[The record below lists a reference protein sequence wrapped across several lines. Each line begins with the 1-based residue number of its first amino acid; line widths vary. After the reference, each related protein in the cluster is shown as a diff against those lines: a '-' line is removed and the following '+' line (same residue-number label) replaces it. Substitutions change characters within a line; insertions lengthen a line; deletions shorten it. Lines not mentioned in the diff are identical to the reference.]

1 MSTNSI
7 NKAQPRYY
15 INSPLWSHC
24 SSWASATGPPWN
36 LLNLLKVQDGL
47 WWVGPSGLTR
57 TTFSRF
63 ARTMWSLGCR
73 EVKSWSWLSTWF
85 AWESPRRSL
94 KHISGCVC
102 EGQRGWTK
110 RAGAQWWFIYSHDKD
125 VNRELWLGSGA
136 FASYVRGPNCRA
148 LGMVKE
154 RRKIRMDY
162 WEVAEWRKL
171 GPS

>member
-7 NKAQPRYY
+7 NKTQPRYY
-15 INSPLWSHC
+15 TNSPLCSHC

-47 WWVGPSGLTR
+47 WWVGPSGLTGQP
-57 TTFSRF
+57 SQGLQGQ
-63 ARTMWSLGCR
+63 WGYR

-102 EGQRGWTK
+102 EDQRGWTK

-136 FASYVRGPNCRA
+136 FASYVRRSKFNPQSQGIGDGKGKKKNTNGL
-148 LGMVKE
+148 LGGSRVE
-154 RRKIRMDY
+154 EI
-162 WEVAEWRKL
+162 
-171 GPS
+171 GT